1 MSSKDK
7 KDQKIAS
14 EKKEEK
20 KTDLGSL
27 EEDDD
32 FEEFPMED
40 WNEKQENKADLQ
52 VWEDDWDDDDVEDD
66 FSQQLRAELEKNGMA
81 KK

>member
-7 KDQKIAS
+7 KDPKENV
-14 EKKEEK
+14 EKKKDEK

-32 FEEFPMED
+32 FEEFPMEG
-40 WNEKQENKADLQ
+40 L
-52 VWEDDWDDDDVEDD
+52 
-66 FSQQLRAELEKNGMA
+66 L
-81 KK
+81 

>member
-7 KDQKIAS
+7 KDQKDNI
-14 EKKEEK
+14 EKKKDEK

-32 FEEFPMED
+32 FEEFPMEGLL
-40 WNEKQENKADLQ
+40 E
-52 VWEDDWDDDDVEDD
+52 V
-66 FSQQLRAELEKNGMA
+66 FSFLKFLRAFFSCKVNEILVYY
-81 KK
+81 